1 MGIVVRSDALRLIV
15 SFLFLCLGA
24 YFSWEELFDELADGH
39 PLDHYSMTMWA
50 ALLLVRAFAEALHRS
65 KTLLEAGVSLGKT
78 GRSRIF
84 PRIRDVVVSIAK
96 NRMLD
101 AAIGFLL
108 LVVGVAEMA
117 SSGRSFWH
125 AGMALHG
132 LITLV
137 HGTQSLAIGISEFHS
152 HHIVRGARTATRWS
166 AAALILFGFLGS
178 ISHWFISWLSG
189 DFSLAVQ
196 ADLGPHH
203 GMLALGLAA
212 LKSKMVPLFIQVN
225 YLSHLE
231 ASPEAGR

>member
-1 MGIVVRSDALRLIV
+1 M

-117 SSGRSFWH
+117 SSGR
-125 AGMALHG
+125 
-132 LITLV
+132 
-137 HGTQSLAIGISEFHS
+137 
-152 HHIVRGARTATRWS
+152 
-166 AAALILFGFLGS
+166 
-178 ISHWFISWLSG
+178 
-189 DFSLAVQ
+189 
-196 ADLGPHH
+196 
-203 GMLALGLAA
+203 
-212 LKSKMVPLFIQVN
+212 
-225 YLSHLE
+225 
-231 ASPEAGR
+231 

>member
-1 MGIVVRSDALRLIV
+1 
-15 SFLFLCLGA
+15 
-24 YFSWEELFDELADGH
+24 
-39 PLDHYSMTMWA
+39 
-50 ALLLVRAFAEALHRS
+50 
-65 KTLLEAGVSLGKT
+65 
-78 GRSRIF
+78 
-84 PRIRDVVVSIAK
+84 
-96 NRMLD
+96 
-101 AAIGFLL
+101 
-108 LVVGVAEMA
+108 
-117 SSGRSFWH
+117 
-125 AGMALHG
+125 MALHG

-212 LKSKMVPLFIQVN
+212 LNSKMVPLFIQVN